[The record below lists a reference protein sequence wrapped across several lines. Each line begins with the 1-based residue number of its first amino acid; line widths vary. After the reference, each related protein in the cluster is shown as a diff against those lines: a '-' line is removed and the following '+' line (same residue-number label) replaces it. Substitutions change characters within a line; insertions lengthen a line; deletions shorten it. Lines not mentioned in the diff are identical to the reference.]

1 MSTMFPDS
9 MPPTPRNGLATQQ
22 DHTEAMPALPRPP
35 FSTASGRE
43 SSDSIQSLES
53 STPNQH
59 SNHGFNFSNSS
70 SGYNTPARSP
80 TPFGALSSLRNS
92 TTNMTIST
100 PFFQSRRKRKEEI
113 AKPWMDNKKEKRIG
127 TMWHWLFPLIGTIIG
142 IGGAGVQIFFSSQ
155 KYSAFAMCPVLDEDF
170 SSGVLNPD
178 IWTHEVEVGGFGYV
192 SGFAPK

>member
-1 MSTMFPDS
+1 
-9 MPPTPRNGLATQQ
+9 MPPTPRNGPATQQ
-22 DHTEAMPALPRPP
+22 DHTEAMPALPRPRFP
-35 FSTASGRE
+35 STQARD

-53 STPNQH
+53 PTSNQQ
-59 SNHGFNFSNSS
+59 NHGFNFSNSS
-70 SGYNTPARSP
+70 SGYNTPARSA

-100 PFFQSRRKRKEEI
+100 PFFQSRRKRKEDI
-113 AKPWMDNKKEKRIG
+113 AKPWMENKKEKRIG
-127 TMWHWLFPLIGTIIG
+127 TIWHWIFPLIGTIIG

-155 KYSAFAMCPVLDEDF
+155 KYGAFAMCPVLDEDF

-192 SGFAPK
+192 PVF